1 MIEKAFRKGL
11 QEARTKD
18 LHTIDEEIKAVLG
31 IRSRQQYA
39 KYKDGRMSLSVD
51 EYDEIKKIFKARGI
65 SQPFGK

>member
-11 QEARTKD
+11 NEARNKD
-18 LHTIDEEIKAVLG
+18 LHAIDEEIKAVLG

-51 EYDEIKKIFKARGI
+51 EYDEIKKIFRARGI

>member
-11 QEARTKD
+11 QEARAKD
-18 LHTIDEEIKAVLG
+18 LQAINEEIKAVLG

-51 EYDEIKKIFKARGI
+51 EYDEIKKIFRARGI
-65 SQPFGK
+65 NQPFGK

>member
-11 QEARTKD
+11 QEARAKD
-18 LHTIDEEIKAVLG
+18 LQAINEEIKAVLG

-51 EYDEIKKIFKARGI
+51 EYDEIKKIFRARGI